1 MKRTSA
7 LRAAPAPLWSTARQS
22 MRSGI
27 IYSGCVRNR
36 RTMATTVFHQGSQT
50 MGRSPGPNLW
60 YQCCAAGHDGSQE
73 QEGAAGTADKTP
85 PRWRP
90 PSPRSQ
96 PPAPPP
102 TPPTMPARPP
112 PARPRPHR
120 PVQACNPVANHRN
133 LLREETIRATI
144 RDVSA
149 IRQGAGVWGAGVWG
163 RWPER
168 VVHKLDIYILQPIR
182 YAHVHAPYL

>member
-1 MKRTSA
+1 MQRQRRCGQQPGNQCDRASFTPDAYGIGERWRRRYSTKGARQWAGVLVRTCGTSA
-7 LRAAPAPLWSTARQS
+7 VPPATTGRKNKKGQPALLTKPLRAGALP
-22 MRSGI
+22 
-27 IYSGCVRNR
+27 V
-36 RTMATTVFHQGSQT
+36 
-50 MGRSPGPNLW
+50 PGP
-60 YQCCAAGHDGSQE
+60 S
-73 QEGAAGTADKTP
+73 P
-85 PRWRP
+85 P
-90 PSPRSQ
+90 
-96 PPAPPP
+96 PPP
-102 TPPTMPARPP
+102 TPHPLPARPP
-112 PARPRPHR
+112 PARPRPYR
-120 PVQACNPVANHRN
+120 PVHACNPVANHRN